1 MILITGATGQLGSA
15 TIEFLLKKLPP
26 SHLAALVRDERKA
39 ASLREQGVRICLGD
53 YDNPAALDA
62 AMRGIEKVL
71 LIAGTDEENR
81 LRQHRNVV
89 EAAQRAGVALLAYT
103 SRALHDRHT
112 LANRLMEG
120 HFQTE
125 DLIQASGLPCVFFR
139 NILYLDT
146 IPRFVGEQLPDAGIR
161 LPAGEGRVAFALRR
175 DMAEAIATVLA
186 RPEPANLVYTLTGSE
201 SYSFHDVAAALSD
214 LAGRPVA
221 YTPVEPADF
230 ARQLQGRGLPE
241 PAIQRIIGFMTDI
254 KNGQEAAISPD
265 LALLLGRPPTGL
277 REGLQE
283 LYQL

>member
-26 SHLAALVRDERKA
+26 SQLVALVRDERKA
-39 ASLREQGVRICLGD
+39 APLRTLGVRICLGD
-53 YDNPAALDA
+53 YDSPATLDE
-62 AMRGIEKVL
+62 AMRGIDKVL

-112 LANRLMEG
+112 LANHLMEG
-120 HFQTE
+120 HFHTE
-125 DLIQASGLPCVFFR
+125 DLIQASGLPYVFFR

-146 IPRFVGEQLPDAGIR
+146 IPRFVGEPIPTADIR

-175 DMAEAIATVLA
+175 DMAEAMATVLA
-186 RPEPANLVYTLTGSE
+186 RPEPANRVYTFTGSE
-201 SYSFHDVAAALSD
+201 SYSFHDVAAALSE
-214 LAGRPVA
+214 LTGRPLA
-221 YTPVEPADF
+221 YSPVEPATF
-230 ARQLQGRGLPE
+230 AQQLQGRGLPE
-241 PAIQRIIGFMTDI
+241 PVIQRIIGFMTDI
-254 KNGQEAAISPD
+254 KNGQEADVSPD

-277 REGLQE
+277 REGLKE
-283 LYQL
+283 VYGL